1 MKQFHLHLVFTT
13 RPKGLLDP
21 KVEDDLAFFRS
32 RDSLDLINK
41 GASVDVY

>member
-1 MKQFHLHLVFTT
+1 MKNIGNTLKLT